1 MELFG
6 YRLQIGAAANGSK
19 TAVVRVIDSRSATAD
34 LDNLNFDPE
43 SRAIIDAAISA
54 PDGLI
59 ILVGPTG
66 SGKTTT
72 LYACMGRSTRLKT
85 PFRQRRSRL
94 KASTASGSSTN
105 RLNARARTK
114 ARRWG

>member
-19 TAVVRVIDSRSATAD
+19 TAVVRVIDSQERAD